1 MDLHICPE
9 GLSLVD
15 AQPQILPGARIA
27 CRDAAA
33 LLISELPAREEDMK
47 IRRPSNKMNQ
57 RRPESKWAK
66 QIRIYHRKA
75 RKKMSPRYLLKCG
88 CCHEHV
94 EIHYSDDG
102 DDDASLSIGGVLESI
117 ENWREILL
125 PLLNAPGAMRARK
138 RKGGSLKNEKA
149 STVSRTRKGA
159 S

>member
-1 MDLHICPE
+1 
-9 GLSLVD
+9 
-15 AQPQILPGARIA
+15 
-27 CRDAAA
+27 
-33 LLISELPAREEDMK
+33 MK
-47 IRRPSNKMNQ
+47 ISRPSNKMNQ

-66 QIRIYHRKA
+66 QIRIFHRKA

-102 DDDASLSIGGVLESI
+102 DDDASLSIGGVLGSI

-125 PLLNAPGAMRARK
+125 PLLGVPGARK
-138 RKGGSLKNEKA
+138 VQKQRRGRLKNEKPSA
-149 STVSRTRKGA
+149 VHSARKGA